1 MRLSGRA
8 LGIPVSGRVAG
19 MAAAVALAAG
29 LAACASDSGGSGKLA
44 EVLRTGGTDPKGP
57 TFSPDYFTKPAY
69 CPPIQIRAGTESLAL
84 YEKGH
89 DGDAGYVRFQA
100 AMGKTAR
107 ECSATGGAYTIKIGV
122 SGRVVAGPKGTP
134 GTIIVPLRVAVA
146 RQMVPGPLYTQL
158 YKIPVTV
165 DQPTL
170 AADFSQV
177 IDQINLQVGP
187 ADRDLIIYIGFD
199 DGKPPKKP
207 EQNPTG

>member
-1 MRLSGRA
+1 LGIGVSGRA
-8 LGIPVSGRVAG
+8 AG
-19 MAAAVALAAG
+19 VVAAVALAAG
-29 LAACASDSGGSGKLA
+29 LAACASDGGGSGKLA
-44 EVLRTGGTDPKGP
+44 DVLKTGGTDPKGQ
-57 TFSPDYFTKPAY
+57 TFSSDYFTKPSY

-89 DGDAGYVRFQA
+89 EGDATFVRLQA

-107 ECSATGGAYTIKIGV
+107 ECSAAGGAYSIKIGV

-134 GTIIVPLRVAVA
+134 GTVIVPLRIAVA

-158 YKIPVTV
+158 FKIPVTV

-177 IDQINLQVGP
+177 IDQVNLQVGP
-187 ADRDLIIYIGFD
+187 EDRDLIIYIGFD